1 MSEQTPQPPQIE
13 EIEDEETIVSEE
25 VPSASTETGSEEV
38 PSTNAEAGSEETPQI
53 TYHQYLKLLNPEKSD
68 EEIAKMIRKE
78 NRYAWIVRFQILSII
93 VFLIIILVFIFGH

>member
-13 EIEDEETIVSEE
+13 EIEDEETVISEE
-25 VPSASTETGSEEV
+25 APSDNAEAGSEEA
-38 PSTNAEAGSEETPQI
+38 PSVSTEAGSEETPQI

>member
-13 EIEDEETIVSEE
+13 ETEVKETVISEE
-25 VPSASTETGSEEV
+25 APTAS
-38 PSTNAEAGSEETPQI
+38 AEAGSEDAPQI

-78 NRYAWIVRFQILSII
+78 NRYTWIVRFQILAII